1 MTTKIHDLESH
12 LEDQAEKADQ
22 FLDFF
27 WHVIRSAFI
36 LRTLEEYHRTK
47 SVVDIGAGAGVFFK
61 HYLTKWPESKYFF
74 IEPIQSLRDRILK
87 FPGSQVITDTKAP
100 LNQEAVVLLDVLEH
114 IETDQQFLKDLF
126 RRMPADSLLIIT
138 CPALNIL
145 WSTWDIKMGHYRRYT
160 RKSLI
165 AVVEAAG
172 FEVQEARY
180 LFHLFLL
187 PALWRKWQPS
197 AGAEF
202 PQLSNGING
211 ILKAWAYFE
220 LRFLSFLPFGTSIT
234 VVAKK
239 IK

>member
-1 MTTKIHDLESH
+1 MTTKSQNLESH

-36 LRTLEEYHRTK
+36 FRTLKKYNKTS
-47 SVVDIGAGAGVFFK
+47 SVMDIGAGAGVFFK
-61 HYLTKWPESKYFF
+61 HYLTEWPHSKYFF
-74 IEPIQSLRDRILK
+74 IEPIQTLSDRILK
-87 FPGSQVITDTKAP
+87 FPGSQVVADEKAP
-100 LNQEAVVLLDVLEH
+100 LDQDAVVLLDVLEH
-114 IETDQQFLKDLF
+114 IEKDQAFLKDLF
-126 RRMPADSLLIIT
+126 PRMDADGLLIIT

-145 WSTWDIKMGHYRRYT
+145 WSTWDVKMGHFRRYT
-160 RKSLI
+160 KKSLI
-165 AVVEAAG
+165 AVVSQAG

-187 PALWRKWQPS
+187 PALWRKWRPS

-202 PQLSNGING
+202 PHLSPGINL
-211 ILKAWAYFE
+211 ILKGWAYFE
-220 LRFLSFLPFGTSIT
+220 LLFLGFLPFGTSIT
-234 VVAKK
+234 LVAKK